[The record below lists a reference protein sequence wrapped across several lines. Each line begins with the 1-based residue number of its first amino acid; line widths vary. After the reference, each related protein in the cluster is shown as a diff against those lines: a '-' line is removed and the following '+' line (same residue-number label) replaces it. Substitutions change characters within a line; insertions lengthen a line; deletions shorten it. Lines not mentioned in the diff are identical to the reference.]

1 MFCCEE
7 GTDTLTCLRLV
18 HNGQV
23 ELEALHYDGG
33 GLASA
38 GTYPVAED
46 GWYQADSTF
55 SPDSGALDDGRFRWW
70 VDASL
75 VGEAANLDL
84 PALTFGEMALGL
96 VSVTGRGVELVT
108 NDCGIDGLGLSETR
122 PLIIRSK
129 DGTPL
134 RMARSLEVR
143 SVSHVRLRVGAADS
157 MKTAGTANSRGCDE
171 SGGST
176 NERQLTRRRGS
187 CLV

>member
-1 MFCCEE
+1 M
-7 GTDTLTCLRLV
+7 RLV
-18 HNGQV
+18 YNGQV
-23 ELEALHYDGG
+23 ELEALHYDDG
-33 GLASA
+33 GLTSA

-46 GWYQADSTF
+46 GWYPVDFVF
-55 SPDSGALDDGRFRWW
+55 SPDSGALDNGRFRWW

-129 DGTPL
+129 RGPAR
-134 RMARSLEVR
+134 RMTGSFEVR

-157 MKTAGTANSRGCDE
+157 IDTAGTANSRGCDVILPARP
-171 SGGST
+171 GR
-176 NERQLTRRRGS
+176 NARRMSDCSQEDGAHLWAS
-187 CLV
+187 VN